1 MSDQQKPNWQPTGLT
16 LKAFEIASH
25 EHREHVRK
33 GTSIPYISH
42 LLAVSALVIEHGGTE
57 VQAAAALLHDVLE
70 DTEVDEF
77 MLRALI
83 DRPVVDIVVACSDTQ
98 TKPKPPWR
106 KRKEKYLKHLREMI
120 AEPEVN
126 PAILVA
132 LADKVHNAETTSDMV
147 LHKGKT
153 AKEIYD
159 DPNFNARVDEQQWWY
174 ESLVAEFRKSNVAPG
189 LVDRLDR
196 AVKAIFQ
203 KPTAKENKW
212 RKSSQL

>member
-1 MSDQQKPNWQPTGLT
+1 MSDQQKPNWQPTGVIEE
-16 LKAFEIASH
+16 AFNIASH
-25 EHREHVRK
+25 GHKDCVRK
-33 GTSIPYISH
+33 GTSTPYISH
-42 LLAVSALVIEHGGTE
+42 LLAVSALVIEHRGTE

-70 DTEVDEF
+70 DTEIDEF

-98 TKPKPPWR
+98 KFPKPPWR
-106 KRKEKYLKHLREMI
+106 ERKEKYLKHLREMI

-132 LADKVHNAETTSDMV
+132 LADKVHNAETTADMV
-147 LHKGKT
+147 LTNGKT

-159 DPNFNARVDEQQWWY
+159 DPSFNAKVDEQVWWY
-174 ESLVAEFRKSNVAPG
+174 ESLVTEFRKSEVAPD

-196 AVKAIFQ
+196 AVKAIF
-203 KPTAKENKW
+203 N
-212 RKSSQL
+212 

>member
-1 MSDQQKPNWQPTGLT
+1 MTHQQTPNWRPTGLIQE
-16 LKAFEIASH
+16 AFNIASH

-33 GTSIPYISH
+33 GTGIPYLSH
-42 LLAVSALVIEHGGTE
+42 LLAVSALVIEHGGSE

-83 DRPVVDIVVACSDTQ
+83 DRPVVDIVVACTDTH
-98 TKPKPPWR
+98 KFPKPPWR
-106 KRKEKYLKHLREMI
+106 GRKEKYLKHLREMI

-132 LADKVHNAETTSDMV
+132 LADKVHNAETTADMV
-147 LHKGKT
+147 LYKSKT

-159 DPNFNARVDEQQWWY
+159 DPNFNAKVDEQKWWY
-174 ESLVAEFRKSNVAPG
+174 ESLVAEFRKSKVAPD

-196 AVKAIFQ
+196 AVKAIF
-203 KPTAKENKW
+203 N
-212 RKSSQL
+212 

>member
-1 MSDQQKPNWQPTGLT
+1 MSGQQKPNWQPTGVT

-33 GTSIPYISH
+33 GSSIPYISH
-42 LLAVSALVIEHGGTE
+42 LLAVSALVIEHGGSE
-57 VQAAAALLHDVLE
+57 VQAAAGLLHDVLE

-83 DRPVVDIVVACSDTQ
+83 ERPVVDIVVSCTDTQ
-98 TKPKPPWR
+98 KFPKPPWR
-106 KRKEKYLKHLREMI
+106 GRKEKYLKHLREMI

-132 LADKVHNAETTSDMV
+132 LADKVHNAESTADMV

-159 DPNFNARVDEQQWWY
+159 DPNFNAKVGEQKWWY
-174 ESLVAEFRKSNVAPG
+174 ESLVDEFRKSKVAPD
-189 LVDRLDR
+189 LVGRLDR
-196 AVKAIFQ
+196 AVKAIF
-203 KPTAKENKW
+203 N
-212 RKSSQL
+212 

>member
-1 MSDQQKPNWQPTGLT
+1 MSDQQDPNWQPTGLIEG
-16 LKAFEIASH
+16 AFEIASH
-25 EHREHVRK
+25 EHRDCVKK

-57 VQAAAALLHDVLE
+57 VQAGAALLHDVIE
-70 DTEVDEF
+70 DTDLKDIFFLGSLVGPDV
-77 MLRALI
+77 AA
-83 DRPVVDIVVACSDTQ
+83 IVVACTDAFED
-98 TKPKPPWR
+98 PKPSWR
-106 KRKEKYLKHLREMI
+106 PRKEKYLMHLQEMI

-132 LADKVHNAETTSDMV
+132 LADKVHNAETTADMV

-159 DPNFNARVDEQQWWY
+159 DPNFNAKVGEQKWWY
-174 ESLVAEFRKSNVAPG
+174 ESLVTEFRKSTVAPD

-196 AVKAIFQ
+196 AVKAIF
-203 KPTAKENKW
+203 N
-212 RKSSQL
+212 

>member
-1 MSDQQKPNWQPTGLT
+1 MNKVFKPNWQPTGVIEE
-16 LKAFEIASH
+16 AFNIASH
-25 EHREHVRK
+25 GHRDIVRK

-42 LLAVSALVIEHGGTE
+42 LLAVSALVIEHRGTE

-70 DTEVDEF
+70 DTEIDEF
-77 MLRALI
+77 FLRALI

-98 TKPKPPWR
+98 IFPKPPWR
-106 KRKEKYLKHLREMI
+106 ERKEKYLRHLREMI

-132 LADKVHNAETTSDMV
+132 LADKVHNAETTADMV

-159 DPNFNARVDEQQWWY
+159 DPNFNAKVDEQKWWY
-174 ESLVAEFRKSNVAPG
+174 EGLVNEFRKSEVAPD

-196 AVKAIFQ
+196 AVKSIF
-203 KPTAKENKW
+203 N
-212 RKSSQL
+212 

>member
-1 MSDQQKPNWQPTGLT
+1 MSDQQKPNWQPTGVIEE
-16 LKAFEIASH
+16 AFNIASH
-25 EHREHVRK
+25 GHRDCVRK
-33 GTSIPYISH
+33 GTNTPYISH
-42 LLAVSALVIEHGGTE
+42 LLAVSALVIEHRGTE

-70 DTEVDEF
+70 DTEIDEF

-98 TKPKPPWR
+98 KFPKPPWR
-106 KRKEKYLKHLREMI
+106 ERKEKYLRHLREMI
-120 AEPEVN
+120 AEPEEN

-132 LADKVHNAETTSDMV
+132 LADKVHNAETTADMV

-159 DPNFNARVDEQQWWY
+159 DPNFNAKVDEQKWWY
-174 ESLVAEFRKSNVAPG
+174 ETLVTEFRKSKVAPG

-196 AVKAIFQ
+196 AVKAIF
-203 KPTAKENKW
+203 N
-212 RKSSQL
+212 

>member
-1 MSDQQKPNWQPTGLT
+1 MSDQQKPNWQPTGIIEE
-16 LKAFEIASH
+16 AFNIASH
-25 EHREHVRK
+25 GHKDIVRK

-42 LLAVSALVIEHGGTE
+42 LLAVSALVIEHGGSE

-70 DTEVDEF
+70 DNKTIDEF
-77 MLRALI
+77 FLRALI

-98 TKPKPPWR
+98 MFPKPPWR
-106 KRKEKYLKHLREMI
+106 ERKEKYLKHLREMI

-132 LADKVHNAETTSDMV
+132 LADKVHNAETTADMV
-147 LHKGKT
+147 LNKGKT

-159 DPNFNARVDEQQWWY
+159 DPNFNAKVDEQKWWY
-174 ESLVAEFRKSNVAPG
+174 EGLVTEFRKSNVAPD

-196 AVKAIFQ
+196 AVKSIF
-203 KPTAKENKW
+203 N
-212 RKSSQL
+212 

>member
-1 MSDQQKPNWQPTGLT
+1 MSDQQKPNWQPTGLIEE
-16 LKAFEIASH
+16 AFKIASH
-25 EHREHVRK
+25 EHRDCVRK

-42 LLAVSALVIEHGGTE
+42 LLAVSALVIEHGGDE

-77 MLRALI
+77 MLRAFI

-98 TKPKPPWR
+98 KKPKPAWR
-106 KRKEKYLKHLREMI
+106 PRKEKYLQHLREMI

-132 LADKVHNAETTSDMV
+132 LADKVHNAETTADTV

-159 DPNFNARVDEQQWWY
+159 DPNFNAKVDEQKWWY
-174 ESLVAEFRKSNVAPG
+174 TSLVTEFRKSKVAPG

-196 AVKAIFQ
+196 AVKAIF
-203 KPTAKENKW
+203 N
-212 RKSSQL
+212 

>member
-1 MSDQQKPNWQPTGLT
+1 MSEKRKPNWQPTDLIQE
-16 LKAFEIASH
+16 AFEIANH
-25 EHREHVRK
+25 YHRDCVRK

-57 VQAAAALLHDVLE
+57 VQAGAALLHDVIE
-70 DTEVDEF
+70 DTDLKDTFFLGSLVGPDV
-77 MLRALI
+77 AA
-83 DRPVVDIVVACSDTQ
+83 IVVACTDAFED
-98 TKPKPPWR
+98 PKPPWR
-106 KRKEKYLKHLREMI
+106 ERKEKYLKHLREMI

-132 LADKVHNAETTSDMV
+132 LADKVHNAETTADMV

-153 AKEIYD
+153 AKEIFD

-174 ESLVAEFRKSNVAPG
+174 ESLVTEFRKSTVAPD

-196 AVKAIFQ
+196 AVKAIF
-203 KPTAKENKW
+203 N
-212 RKSSQL
+212 

>member
-1 MSDQQKPNWQPTGLT
+1 MSDQQKPNWQPTGVIEE
-16 LKAFEIASH
+16 AFNIASH
-25 EHREHVRK
+25 GHRDCVRK

-42 LLAVSALVIEHGGTE
+42 LLAVSALVIEHRGTE

-70 DTEVDEF
+70 DTEIDEF

-83 DRPVVDIVVACSDTQ
+83 DRPVVDIVVACSHTQ
-98 TKPKPPWR
+98 KFPKPPWR
-106 KRKEKYLKHLREMI
+106 ERKEKYLKHLREMI

-132 LADKVHNAETTSDMV
+132 LADKVHNAETTADTV
-147 LHKGKT
+147 LNKGKT

-159 DPNFNARVDEQQWWY
+159 DPSFNAKVDEQKWWY
-174 ESLVAEFRKSNVAPG
+174 EGLVTEFRKSEVAPD

-196 AVKAIFQ
+196 AVKAIF
-203 KPTAKENKW
+203 N
-212 RKSSQL
+212 

>member
-1 MSDQQKPNWQPTGLT
+1 MSDQQKPNWQPTGLIEE
-16 LKAFEIASH
+16 AFNIASH
-25 EHREHVRK
+25 GHRDCVRK

-42 LLAVSALVIEHGGTE
+42 LLAVSALVIEHGGDE

-77 MLRALI
+77 MLRAYI

-98 TKPKPPWR
+98 KKPKPAWR
-106 KRKEKYLKHLREMI
+106 PRKEKYLQHLREMI

-132 LADKVHNAETTSDMV
+132 LADKVHNAETTADMV

-159 DPNFNARVDEQQWWY
+159 DPNFNAKVGEQKWWY
-174 ESLVAEFRKSNVAPG
+174 VSLVTEFRKSTVAPD

-196 AVKAIFQ
+196 AVKAIF
-203 KPTAKENKW
+203 N
-212 RKSSQL
+212 

>member
-1 MSDQQKPNWQPTGLT
+1 MTDQQKPNWQPTGIIEE
-16 LKAFEIASH
+16 AFNIASH
-25 EHREHVRK
+25 GHKDCVRK
-33 GTSIPYISH
+33 GTNTPYISH
-42 LLAVSALVIEHGGTE
+42 LLAVSALVIEHGGSE

-77 MLRALI
+77 FLRALI
-83 DRPVVDIVVACSDTQ
+83 DRPVVDIVVACTDTQ
-98 TKPKPPWR
+98 KFPKPPWR
-106 KRKEKYLKHLREMI
+106 GRKEKYLKHLQEMI

-132 LADKVHNAETTSDMV
+132 LADKVHNAETTADTV

-159 DPNFNARVDEQQWWY
+159 DPNFNAKVDEQKWWY
-174 ESLVAEFRKSNVAPG
+174 EKLVAEFRKSEVAPD

-196 AVKAIFQ
+196 AVKAIF
-203 KPTAKENKW
+203 N
-212 RKSSQL
+212 